1 MKSKFFTVRT
11 IAGLGVL
18 TAMVVVLQLLSN
30 YVQFGPVSITLSL
43 FPIAIGAMLFGP
55 FGGLFLGL
63 VDGVLVLTAPST
75 ISFFFAITPIGTIFV
90 CLLKTGLAG
99 FIAGWI
105 FRLYQKNINVEAIA
119 ALVLLPLIL
128 LAASDKIFE
137 TALANLS
144 WGKVLVML
152 VRFILVSVF
161 AFILIKGLVRPSKS
175 SVILLTSISVPIINT
190 GLFCVAALTI
200 FSKKILPMA
209 SAAGQNAIYFLIF
222 GLIGWNFFLEF
233 GINALLASAFH
244 NAYKSLENNFS
255 RKGN

>member
-1 MKSKFFTVRT
+1 MSKKFFTVRT

-43 FPIAIGAMLFGP
+43 FPIAVGAMLFGP

-63 VDGVLVLTAPST
+63 VNGVLVLTAPST
-75 ISFFFAITPIGTIFV
+75 ISFFFAYSPVGTIVV

-99 FIAGWI
+99 FVAGLI
-105 FRLYQKNINVEAIA
+105 FKLYKKNINVELISAI
-119 ALVLLPLIL
+119 VLLPLII
-128 LAASDKIFE
+128 LAATDKIFE
-137 TALANLS
+137 SALANLS
-144 WGKVLVML
+144 WGNVLVMI
-152 VRFILVSVF
+152 VRFILISLF
-161 AFILIKGLVRPSKS
+161 CFLFIKGLVRPSKN

-190 GLFCVAALTI
+190 TLFCIAALTI

-209 SAAGQNAIYFLIF
+209 DSAGQNAIYFLIF
-222 GLIGWNFFLEF
+222 GFIGWNFFLEF

-255 RKGN
+255 RKGR

>member
-1 MKSKFFTVRT
+1 MKRRFFTVKT

-18 TAMVVVLQLLSN
+18 TSMVVVLQLLSN

-43 FPIAIGAMLFGP
+43 FPIAVGAMLYGP

-90 CLLKTGLAG
+90 CLIKTGAAG
-99 FIAGWI
+99 FIAGLL
-105 FRLYQKNINVEAIA
+105 FKLAKKKINLELIA
-119 ALVLLPLIL
+119 ALVLLPQVII
-128 LAASDKIFE
+128 ASTDKIFE
-137 TALANLS
+137 SALASLK
-144 WGKVLVML
+144 WGNALVMI
-152 VRFILVSVF
+152 VRFVLISMLAFLVF
-161 AFILIKGLVRPSKS
+161 KGVMKPSKN

-190 GLFCVAALTI
+190 GLFCLAAITV
-200 FSKKILPMA
+200 FSKKIVPMA
-209 SAAGQNAIYFLIF
+209 TASGQNILNFLIF

-244 NAYKSLENNFS
+244 NAYQSIEKNFS